1 MEFKKFLK
9 EKIKELKLISKKE
22 KKLSGF
28 MIGNTSKIEKSKFY
42 FTPIRV
48 TKEMV
53 LSGLIVYSEKYAKIA
68 AKYLDGKVDYVL
80 VDAEKKIPAKKN
92 GNPSNIERRVREI
105 VKKTN
110 MWVYKGNDLTVDAV
124 DILLTNLLKNDLR
137 GVGGKQILVIGA
149 GNIGFKISLLM
160 VERGAKVCLCARNLN
175 KLKIKSKALNYIKPI
190 HTIEKVVPL
199 KLKDS
204 LVNSSDIII
213 GATNGKP
220 VVSRKMLEN
229 SKKNAIFIDLGK
241 GTFYKNAI
249 EHANNHK
256 IKIYRADISAAL
268 EGQINKLLMMENIKF
283 NKFERKKLLG
293 ETLVSSG
300 LLGNYEEIIIDNTVS
315 PKRILGMSDGK
326 GDFIRQLSKIQKQK
340 LLKIKNFFK
349 QKNENR
355 F

>member
-1 MEFKKFLK
+1 
-9 EKIKELKLISKKE
+9 
-22 KKLSGF
+22 
-28 MIGNTSKIEKSKFY
+28 MII
-42 FTPIRV
+42 
-48 TKEMV
+48 
-53 LSGLIVYSEKYAKIA
+53 
-68 AKYLDGKVDYVL
+68 
-80 VDAEKKIPAKKN
+80 KKIFF
-92 GNPSNIERRVREI
+92 
-105 VKKTN
+105 
-110 MWVYKGNDLTVDAV
+110 L
-124 DILLTNLLKNDLR
+124 
-137 GVGGKQILVIGA
+137 
-149 GNIGFKISLLM
+149 
-160 VERGAKVCLCARNLN
+160 
-175 KLKIKSKALNYIKPI
+175 
-190 HTIEKVVPL
+190 
-199 KLKDS
+199 
-204 LVNSSDIII
+204 
-213 GATNGKP
+213 
-220 VVSRKMLEN
+220 
-229 SKKNAIFIDLGK
+229 
-241 GTFYKNAI
+241 TFYKNAI